1 MGKIV
6 NYLREYKEIEVL
18 EKRRKRYCNFSGAIF
33 ITLFLSTSFPDLSDS
48 TLTGIFVPILLVHA
62 TLNFFSHRKTWSR
75 VKELGF
81 ESLDDFRECIEG
93 ARECLEIRSV
103 PDELMYEEWNRI
115 IGDFVK
121 GKKEHRWKD
130 VPEMFKSGE
139 IYIAP
144 PTKFRFNGMMELALS
159 DEDDDEED

>member
-1 MGKIV
+1 MGKAV

-33 ITLFLSTSFPDLSDS
+33 ITLFLSTSFPDLNDS

-81 ESLDDFRECIEG
+81 DSLDDFRKCIDG
-93 ARECLEIRSV
+93 TKECLDIKGV
-103 PDELMYEEWNRI
+103 PDELIPDEQNRI
-115 IGDFVK
+115 IGDFVN
-121 GKKEHRWKD
+121 GKKKRKWKD

-144 PTKFRFNGMMELALS
+144 PTKFQLNGIIEAALS
-159 DEDDDEED
+159 DDDEED